1 MGKQYQF
8 LGQKSLSNK
17 FKKEL
22 IHNKPSYLKSIL
34 ALNLFST
41 SPAFAEVGKIFD
53 FNATLPIMAVQ
64 FIALMV
70 FLDENWFSPVGK
82 VLDQRNEKVR
92 TLLCSFNDG
101 REELVAL
108 QTEAETILKDART
121 EAKAKISEAKANSA
135 EKAEAKLAT
144 QKAKLNDEL
153 AGAIIKLETE
163 KDAAQKELDSQAGEL
178 SKYILERVLP
188 AGFSL

>member
-1 MGKQYQF
+1 MGQMGTCGLKKKYQF

-22 IHNKPSYLKSIL
+22 THNKSSYLKSIL
-34 ALNLFST
+34 ALNLLST
-41 SPAFAEVGKIFD
+41 SPVFAEAGKIFD
-53 FNATLPIMAVQ
+53 FNATLHIMAAQ

-70 FLDENWFSPVGK
+70 FLDKSWFSPVGK

-108 QTEAETILKDART
+108 QTEAETILKDARA

-135 EKAEAKLAT
+135 EKAEV
-144 QKAKLNDEL
+144 NDEL
-153 AGAIIKLETE
+153 AGAIRKLETE
-163 KDAAQKELDSQAGEL
+163 KDAAQKELDSQADEL